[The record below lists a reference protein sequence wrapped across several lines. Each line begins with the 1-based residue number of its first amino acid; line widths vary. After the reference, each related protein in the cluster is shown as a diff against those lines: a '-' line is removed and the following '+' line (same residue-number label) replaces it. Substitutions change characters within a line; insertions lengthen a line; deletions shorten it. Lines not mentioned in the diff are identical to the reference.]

1 MLIEFSVKNFASLKD
16 KVTLTMEKG
25 SGNEN
30 PENVIEKYD
39 LLKNVAI
46 YGANASGKSNLL
58 KAFHAA
64 LTMIRNSNIMPIGG
78 TWDFLVPFMFNDNS
92 KNNKTEF
99 EFIFVTNNTKYRY
112 SFTADKY
119 KIYDEILDAYYSQK
133 PTNVF
138 TRVNTNEY
146 TFTSDKQKLESLASK
161 NTDNKLFLTTATTWN
176 YDKTRDAFMWFQKY
190 IDVYDSFDKITDRD
204 LISYSNIDS
213 SLKDFALKLLREA
226 DILIKDIHVDYK
238 EREVDSRTLDLL
250 VPPLDITEERYKIK
264 NINIEL
270 EHEVISGNKEY
281 TYKLNLKNES
291 SGTKILFVLAP
302 FLKQAFT
309 TNKVIFIDELEKSLH
324 PNLVLFIIKLFNN
337 KKINKANSQLIF
349 TTHDINLLD
358 IDILRRDQIWF
369 TEKNADSGITS
380 LYPLDSFSVRKDE
393 NIKKG
398 YINGRYGAIPF
409 IKDIDLWLEE

>member
-64 LTMIRNSNIMPIGG
+64 LIMIRNSNIMPIGG
-78 TWDFLVPFMFNDNS
+78 TWDFLVPFMFDDNS